1 MQTYAGPIEIYGDKL
16 MLCIVHDITEQKRLE
31 EQLEHAAH
39 HDAMTG
45 LLNRRQFYHITEPG
59 QMQHLAIA
67 QDYSLLLIDTDRF
80 KHIND
85 LYGHSKGD
93 EVLCASP
100 APSKVA
106 LAKAICVSLGRRR
119 VCLIATK
126 NPTGYRAFAG

>member
-1 MQTYAGPIEIYGDKL
+1 MPATPVIWLSLIH
-16 MLCIVHDITEQKRLE
+16 IFTEQKRLE

-85 LYGHSKGD
+85 LYGHSKGR
-93 EVLCASP
+93 
-100 APSKVA
+100 
-106 LAKAICVSLGRRR
+106 CV
-119 VCLIATK
+119 
-126 NPTGYRAFAG
+126 